1 MGTHLLSPHF
11 QLCTESR
18 TRMVPD
24 RGLTDHKQSGVK
36 GKKIRLTYA
45 FTSNADGSEK
55 LQPFIIGKA
64 ARPRAFNK
72 QSGAQLGFYY
82 RNNAKAWMTA
92 HLYQDWIEK
101 WDRKLQ
107 AEGRKILLLQD
118 NFSGHIVP
126 SNLQNIRVENFEPNL
141 TAHVQPKDQ
150 GIIRCFKAHYRAKF
164 IQRAVNR
171 YDEGITPANIYD
183 INQLQAMRMAD
194 EAWSEVDTTTI
205 RNCWHKAG
213 ILPDLTSTSSRT
225 TQPSVPISSLVHDTS
240 LQTNPTAE
248 AERQVEIALDDLVAT
263 GALRTQNRMDI
274 NALLNPDGESHILT
288 ETSDKEIYHAV
299 MDSIKARE
307 NIDINGGD
315 NVDDDSP
322 MEPHPTRREVLRAL
336 STISK
341 CIEASNDPIARK
353 LDTLMGTFSRQ
364 LRLNETQSMR
374 PTLVTDFFQKS

>member
-1 MGTHLLSPHF
+1 MAVLLP
-11 QLCTESR
+11 ESNKLYFLVWQSHVKN
-18 TRMVPD
+18 TI
-24 RGLTDHKQSGVK
+24 TDHKQSGVK

-72 QSGAQLGFYY
+72 QLGAQLGFYY
-82 RNNAKAWMTA
+82 CNNAKAWMTA
-92 HLYQDWIEK
+92 HLYQDWIEQ
-101 WDRKLQ
+101 WDHKLQ

-118 NFSGHIVP
+118 NFSGHIIP
-126 SNLQNIRVENFEPNL
+126 SNLQNIHVENFQPNL

-164 IQRAVNR
+164 IQQAINQ
-171 YDEGITPANIYD
+171 YDEGITPANIYN
-183 INQLQAMRMAD
+183 INQLQAMQMAD
-194 EAWSEVDTTTI
+194 EAWKEVDTTTI
-205 RNCWHKAG
+205 RNCWCKAE
-213 ILPDLTSTSSRT
+213 ISPDLTSTSSCT
-225 TQPSVPISSLVHDTS
+225 TQPSIPISSLVHDTS
-240 LQTNPTAE
+240 SQMDLIVE
-248 AERQVEIALDDLVAT
+248 AERQVQIVLDDLVAA
-263 GALRTQNRMDI
+263 GALQTQNQIDI
-274 NALLNPDGESHILT
+274 NALLNPDGESQVLT

-315 NVDDDSP
+315 DVDDDSP
-322 MEPHPTRREVLRAL
+322 LEPHPTRREVLRVL
-336 STISK
+336 STIGK
-341 CIEASNDPIARK
+341 CIEASNDPIAHK
-353 LDTLMGTFSRQ
+353 LDALMGTFSQQ